1 MGNLGSINLPLE
13 SGETEEV
20 RELKREKIDQVL
32 AVKSAHGH
40 RLDKVLGLY
49 SRPLEGKQGNTRGTR
64 LNPGT
69 LAVSGIKAPLP
80 PCLAKLPPTD
90 AAQLGGVSKI

>member
-1 MGNLGSINLPLE
+1 MGDLDSINLSLE
-13 SGETEEV
+13 GGKIEEG
-20 RELKREKIDQVL
+20 RWLKRQKTDQVL

-49 SRPLEGKQGNTRGTR
+49 SRPLEGRRGNTPGTR

-90 AAQLGGVSKI
+90 AAQLGGVSQI